1 MREVG
6 PRILVAIRRY
16 ARDDHHA
23 QDLLQ
28 DCWAHILERLDRFR
42 GDTSFAKWA
51 IRVSKNLCSSKRRD
65 EKRKGIK
72 EVPLGGSEDAVAGDS
87 EALEEQRRHMRH
99 AVYAGLARIPD
110 RERDAIVLRVMEG
123 RSPAATAERLE
134 VSRAGERAIFRRGM
148 RKLARTK
155 ELRGLF
161 ADWKGFR

>member
-28 DCWAHILERLDRFR
+28 DCWAHILGRLDRFR
-42 GDTSFAKWA
+42 GDTSFATWA

-65 EKRKGIK
+65 EKRKGIT
-72 EVPLGGSEDAVAGDS
+72 EVPLGASADAAAGALD
-87 EALEEQRRHMRH
+87 ALEEQRRHLRH

-110 RERDAIVLRVMEG
+110 RERDAILLRVIQG
-123 RSPAATAERLE
+123 RSPAATAERLG

-148 RKLARTK
+148 RNLARTK
-155 ELRGLF
+155 ELRGLLP
-161 ADWKGFR
+161 DWKGFR